1 MRENEGRA
9 LIRDF
14 SFRSLH
20 ANWHFFS
27 TGRSRLRFVS
37 TFGIHMAY
45 YLTDDIYPKW
55 TTFIQSIRLP
65 QGPKNSLFAKSQ
77 EAVRKDVERA
87 FGVLQARF
95 AVVKN
100 PSKLWDKYKISN
112 IMRAYIILHNMIVE
126 DKRASFTQYNAFEF
140 QEREDEDSFS
150 VNMPSHLGNTMDR

>member
-65 QGPKNSLFAKSQ
+65 QGPKNSLFAKTQ

-87 FGVLQARF
+87 FGVLQARLF
-95 AVVKN
+95 VVKTCFWN
-100 PSKLWDKYKISN
+100 S
-112 IMRAYIILHNMIVE
+112 R
-126 DKRASFTQYNAFEF
+126 KRRWGFIFRQYHAFES
-140 QEREDEDSFS
+140 RTS
-150 VNMPSHLGNTMDR
+150 LGWNSNLYPELLLVETQICRAVSTVCWTS